1 MNGEKR
7 SGILNG
13 SADLQPIANDA
24 GIGEQLL
31 QLALIVPRDGAR
43 IEIVERLLNSL
54 DKPDPEIDKAW
65 ADESERRLD
74 EYLAGGVAARDAE
87 EVLAKYL
94 KP

>member
-1 MNGEKR
+1 MNARATSLAEEAER
-7 SGILNG
+7 LPP
-13 SADLQPIANDA
+13 AD
-24 GIGEQLL
+24 
-31 QLALIVPRDGAR
+31 R

-54 DKPDPEIDKAW
+54 DKPDPVIDKAW

-74 EYLAGGVAARDAE
+74 EYLAGGEPGLDAE

>member
-1 MNGEKR
+1 M
-7 SGILNG
+7 
-13 SADLQPIANDA
+13 DA
-24 GIGEQLL
+24 RATSLAEEAEQLPP
-31 QLALIVPRDGAR
+31 ADR

-54 DKPDPEIDKAW
+54 DKPDPDIEQAW
-65 ADESERRLD
+65 AGEAERRLD

>member
-1 MNGEKR
+1 MNAR
-7 SGILNG
+7 ATSL
-13 SADLQPIANDA
+13 ADEA
-24 GIGEQLL
+24 EQLPP
-31 QLALIVPRDGAR
+31 ADR

-54 DKPDPEIDKAW
+54 DKPDPEIEQAW

-87 EVLAKYL
+87 EVLAKYV